1 MDNWQR
7 RSWLASSRF
16 QYAVLFFLV
25 FWTLV
30 ILGVLYAVVSDVTTS
45 LFLFLPDTP
54 EGKMLRQTI
63 GQKTNLI
70 LLSTAIGMLLMD
82 ILIGVYSLQKI
93 VGPLQRFHRHILE
106 DTRKGRLSPL
116 HFRKGDHFPHLAEA
130 YTALQERIHPESGEA
145 AP

>member
-1 MDNWQR
+1 MNSWKR

-30 ILGVLYAVVSDVTTS
+30 VLGVLYAVVTDVTTS
-45 LFLFLPDTP
+45 LFLFIPDTP
-54 EGKMLRQTI
+54 QGKMLRQTV

-70 LLSTAIGMLLMD
+70 LISVAVGMLLMD
-82 ILIGVYSLQKI
+82 ILIGLYSLHRI
-93 VGPLQRFHRHILE
+93 VGPLQRFHQHILD
-106 DTRKGRLSPL
+106 DTRNGKLTPL

-130 YTALQERIHPESGEA
+130 YTALQERIHPENGA
-145 AP
+145 APS

>member
-1 MDNWQR
+1 MDNWKR

-16 QYAVLFFLV
+16 QYAVLFFLI

-30 ILGVLYAVVSDVTTS
+30 VLGVLYAVVNDVTAS

-54 EGKMLRQTI
+54 QGKMLRQTI
-63 GQKTNLI
+63 EQKTTLI
-70 LLSTAIGMLLMD
+70 LLSVAIGMLLMD
-82 ILIGVYSLQKI
+82 ILIGIYSLQKI

-106 DTRKGRLSPL
+106 DSRNGKLSPL

-130 YTALQERIHPESGEA
+130 YTELQERIQPETGEA